1 VTIRRFSVRPAHGV
15 RFQVDTRDGTLYLLF
30 DDLHTEAAY
39 QLLELT
45 RDKFLSEHGGPVE
58 VPSSPEGVVGTRP
71 TRIQPPKVGGG
82 TTAMP
87 GMLGTARNA
96 PMVPAGVRPP
106 PPPKMQIPGGTQG
119 GGLVAPIPG
128 APPAMPQP
136 AILQP
141 PAPPTMKPS
150 NATPL
155 GSVLP
160 VQGQTL
166 GRPRPASRVQP
177 VSESQAQV
185 QSDLGQS
192 PDPEN
197 GRQPPPGNGMVIRPK
212 LDANGQPVMTM
223 NRQGQMVQETEAV
236 VTGEPVVLP
245 QPDILPPPPPSKGP
259 RILAANGQPTRQEP
273 ALPVN
278 AAEPATVE
286 QEKTLEGDTLP
297 SPAPP
302 AE

>member
-1 VTIRRFSVRPAHGV
+1 MTIRRFSVRPAHGV

-141 PAPPTMKPS
+141 PAPPTMRPS

-177 VSESQAQV
+177 VLAEV
-185 QSDLGQS
+185 
-192 PDPEN
+192 PE
-197 GRQPPPGNGMVIRPK
+197 GNGMIIRPK
-212 LDANGQPVMTM
+212 LDANGQPVMTL
-223 NRQGQMVQETEAV
+223 NRQGQMVQETEAI

-245 QPDILPPPPPSKGP
+245 QPDILPPPPPPKGP
-259 RILAANGQPTRQEP
+259 RILAPNGQPARVEEP

-278 AAEPATVE
+278 AVEPAAVE